1 MRLGSPVTRAFVVP
15 FFVFMALLG
24 LVEIIDTIFKGWGNM
39 FVASP
44 RYWIYPLQT
53 VLCGGLIVWYW
64 RFYEIRAPSYPLFTT
79 FVALVVLFI
88 WISPQEVFG
97 AAPRFDG
104 FDPAVFERGT
114 ALYWTSMALRFIRLV
129 VVVPIIE
136 EVFWRGFLL
145 RFMIHE
151 EFTKVRFGAF
161 TWASFAGVTVCFGL
175 AHAGP
180 DFWVALITGALY
192 NLLAYRTR
200 SLSSCILAHS
210 ITNLLL
216 GLYILRTGQWGFW

>member
-1 MRLGSPVTRAFVVP
+1 
-15 FFVFMALLG
+15 MALLG
-24 LVEIIDTIFKGWGNM
+24 LVEIINAIFKGWGNI

-53 VLCGGLIVWYW
+53 VICGGLLVRYW
-64 RFYEIRAPSYPLFTT
+64 RFYQLGPPARPLFTT
-79 FVALVVLFI
+79 LVGLVVLLI
-88 WISPQEVFG
+88 WISPQEVFSST
-97 AAPRFDG
+97 PRLEG
-104 FDPAVFERGT
+104 FNPAVFEKNPT
-114 ALYWTSMALRFIRLV
+114 LFWASLSLRFIRLV

-136 EVFWRGFLL
+136 EIFWRGFLL
-145 RFMIHE
+145 RFLIHE
-151 EFTKVRFGAF
+151 DFAKVRFGAF

-192 NLLAYRTR
+192 NVVAYRTR
-200 SLSSCILAHS
+200 SLSSCIVAHS

-216 GLYILRTGQWGFW
+216 GLYILKTGQWGFW